1 LKFTRERRPAHSI
14 HRISDDAITIGAET
28 YRRTVAV
35 TPDVVFGE
43 WDETPLAELT
53 ADDLDPLLESE
64 PDILVLG
71 TGTEIRFA
79 PRTVTFALARRGI
92 GLEVMDTRAAAR
104 TFNVLLGEGR
114 DVAALLYL

>member
-1 LKFTRERRPAHSI
+1 MKFTRERRPANSI
-14 HRISDDAITIGAET
+14 RRISDDEITIGAET
-28 YRRTVAV
+28 YRRTIAL
-35 TPDVVFGE
+35 TADEVFEE
-43 WDETPLAELT
+43 WDETPLTALT
-53 ADDLDPLLESE
+53 ADDLGPLLDAQ

-71 TGTEIRFA
+71 TGSELRFA

>member
-1 LKFTRERRPAHSI
+1 MKFTRERRPVNSI
-14 HRISDDAITIGAET
+14 RRISDGAITIGAET

-35 TPDVVFGE
+35 TVEEVFDE
-43 WDETPLAELT
+43 WDETPLTELT
-53 ADDLDPLLESE
+53 ADDLGPLLKAE

-71 TGTEIRFA
+71 TGSEIRFA
-79 PRTVTFALARRGI
+79 PPKITFALARRGI

-114 DVAALLYL
+114 DVAALLYV